1 MLPVLLGLTQM
12 VLTASVFTTLALA
25 VERFISVK
33 RFETTYF
40 SNTNLGKG
48 SKKRKVG
55 IFPLG
60 FRPPPLPKMGKIF
73 CFLIYGV

>member
-1 MLPVLLGLTQM
+1 MLPVLLGPTQM
-12 VLTASVFTTLALA
+12 VLTASVFTTLAVA

-48 SKKRKVG
+48 SKKVG

-60 FRPPPLPKMGKIF
+60 FRPPPLPNMGKIF

>member
-1 MLPVLLGLTQM
+1 MLPVLLGPTQM
-12 VLTASVFTTLALA
+12 VLTASVFTTLAVA

-60 FRPPPLPKMGKIF
+60 FSPTPLPKMGTNIF
-73 CFLIYGV
+73 FI